1 MVENLYFIART
12 IENWRHLCEFSPHLV
27 ILTLCIR
34 GIFFS
39 CLHDTKTARI
49 FLKTPLCYCRCFS
62 SSLETSEYLQ
72 CR

>member
-39 CLHDTKTARI
+39 CLEHTKTAENS
-49 FLKTPLCYCRCFS
+49 LKTPL
-62 SSLETSEYLQ
+62 
-72 CR
+72 